1 MFTIETKIRL
11 KVSIL
16 GTDPKVR
23 PASVDVA
30 RFWND
35 NDYFILYI
43 SSRPDMMKNRVV
55 SWLKQH
61 NFPNGF
67 TFFQRF
73 DIHISFRKNHSRY
86 RGIHH
91 DPYAKKCEMLKKLI
105 SSSELDVAAAYGGPK
120 DLQIYRSIKI
130 PTRSIFVVGSKGK
143 NKIQNMGTVR
153 NA

>member
-1 MFTIETKIRL
+1 M
-11 KVSIL
+11 SIL

-35 NDYFILYI
+35 NDYFIIYI

-67 TFFQRF
+67 TFFQR
-73 DIHISFRKNHSRY
+73 
-86 RGIHH
+86 
-91 DPYAKKCEMLKKLI
+91 
-105 SSSELDVAAAYGGPK
+105 
-120 DLQIYRSIKI
+120 
-130 PTRSIFVVGSKGK
+130 
-143 NKIQNMGTVR
+143 
-153 NA
+153 